1 MEASKCPK
9 CGAGTV
15 SDTVT
20 GLGGGAVTYECRTRN
35 TLHLGGIIE
44 TSSCLR
50 NQLAQRDEQLAGVR
64 RLYASEGLDLL
75 EARRELA
82 AKQAVIDG
90 VRERAREAIREAYA
104 SGYASGHNDTADG
117 SYYDKSTRPP
127 EFYCECAVD
136 EAPTVCRLDALL
148 ADDKEKT

>member
-90 VRERAREAIREAYA
+90 VREVMSTMERRLRDGLDYA
-104 SGYASGHNDTADG
+104 D
-117 SYYDKSTRPP
+117 
-127 EFYCECAVD
+127 AVALHRD
-136 EAPTVCRLDALL
+136 EIDALL
-148 ADDKEKT
+148 DDDKEADDGNE

>member
-82 AKQAVIDG
+82 TKQAVIDG
-90 VRERAREAIREAYA
+90 VREVMSTMERRLR
-104 SGYASGHNDTADG
+104 DG
-117 SYYDKSTRPP
+117 LDYVD
-127 EFYCECAVD
+127 AVALHRD
-136 EAPTVCRLDALL
+136 EIDALL
-148 ADDKEKT
+148 AEDKEADDGNE